1 MGRIETER
9 LRYDFLKQL
18 IGKTELFST
27 ISVTRAAAKEQF
39 ISKNAGITGVKYQ
52 YVILKNAARVQLSI
66 ESKFTSKNKR
76 IFDVLHENKEIIEK
90 DFGEQ
95 LRWERNDKLISSRIK
110 KLFEGKGLNDQ
121 REWDTIQDEMVY
133 AMTRL
138 EKALGKHIRK
148 L

>member
-9 LRYDFLKQL
+9 LRYNFWKQL
-18 IGKTELFST
+18 IGNTLLFST

-66 ESKFTSKNKR
+66 ESKCASKNKR
-76 IFDVLHENKEIIEK
+76 IFDVLHENREIIEK

-95 LRWERNDKLISSRIK
+95 LVWERNDKFISSRIK
-110 KLFEGKGLNDQ
+110 RIFEGKGLNDKCD
-121 REWDTIQDEMVY
+121 WDKIQDEMVS
-133 AMTRL
+133 AMIRL
-138 EKALGKHIRK
+138 EKALSKHIRK
-148 L
+148 M

>member
-9 LRYDFLKQL
+9 LRYDFWKQL

-66 ESKFTSKNKR
+66 ESKCTSKNKR

-95 LRWERNDKLISSRIK
+95 LLWERNDKLISSRIK
-110 KLFEGKGLNDQ
+110 KLFEGKGLNDK
-121 REWDTIQDEMVY
+121 REWDTIQGEMVS
-133 AMTRL
+133 AMNRL
-138 EKALGKHIRK
+138 EKALSKHIRK

>member
-9 LRYDFLKQL
+9 LRYDFWKQL
-18 IGKTELFST
+18 IGKTEPFST
-27 ISVTRAAAKEQF
+27 ISVTRAAAKQQF

-66 ESKFTSKNKR
+66 ESKFTRKNKR

-90 DFGEQ
+90 DFREQ
-95 LRWERNDKLISSRIK
+95 LVWERNDKLISSRIK
-110 KLFEGKGLNDQ
+110 KLFEGKGLNDK